1 MYANL
6 ASPTFESIIL
16 IQAVAFQ
23 TINQNEKSK
32 FCFSKKARKPYL
44 VFPSKISRA
53 SSTSI
58 ISSVT
63 SSAFIRLESDYL
75 IRDHHG
81 LHYDLKMHLIIS
93 INHLPPPQ
101 AWRLHWRDHGIPYA
115 VRRISYTSS
124 NWQKYRRGTS
134 VTRVE
139 IWALRVNYPIFQN
152 WQVESK
158 IVISFCSAANSWTG
172 HLMVW
177 AGFLS

>member
-81 LHYDLKMHLIIS
+81 LHYDLKMHLIAS

-134 VTRVE
+134 AFFAKIR
-139 IWALRVNYPIFQN
+139 ALY
-152 WQVESK
+152 
-158 IVISFCSAANSWTG
+158 G
-172 HLMVW
+172 
-177 AGFLS
+177 

>member
-16 IQAVAFQ
+16 IQVVAFQ

-93 INHLPPPQ
+93 INHIPPPQ

-124 NWQKYRRGTS
+124 KLAKIQTGYERIFCKNTS
-134 VTRVE
+134 VIGVKIR
-139 IWALRVNYPIFQN
+139 ALTVKYSFFKNGINCFFQN
-152 WQVESK
+152 A
-158 IVISFCSAANSWTG
+158 FT
-172 HLMVW
+172 
-177 AGFLS
+177 